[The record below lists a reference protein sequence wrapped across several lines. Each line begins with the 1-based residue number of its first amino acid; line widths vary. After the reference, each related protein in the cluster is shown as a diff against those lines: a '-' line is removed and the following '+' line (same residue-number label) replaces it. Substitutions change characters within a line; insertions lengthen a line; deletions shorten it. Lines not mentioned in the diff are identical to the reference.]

1 MIILFTDACKFKS
14 PYFVEFID
22 LFVKYCIWLFLVI
35 GVTLNTKRDPVYLF
49 PNDDEEFYYS
59 YR

>member
-1 MIILFTDACKFKS
+1 MHANFKS